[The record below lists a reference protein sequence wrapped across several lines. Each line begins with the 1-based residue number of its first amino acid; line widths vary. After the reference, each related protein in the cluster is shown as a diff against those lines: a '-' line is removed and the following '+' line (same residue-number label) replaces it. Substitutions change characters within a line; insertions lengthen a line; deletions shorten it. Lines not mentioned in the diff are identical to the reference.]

1 VIAWEGEGQ
10 WQDYPGGYS
19 DMVAQRGHGVRARE
33 DAARKNIPAPAAA
46 KPAVAAAPARKK
58 LSFKDQHELDT
69 LPAKMRKLEA
79 EAAKLK
85 EILADPGLYA
95 RDRARFDKAMEL
107 LARSEAQLA
116 EAEERWLELEMLRE
130 EAES

>member
-1 VIAWEGEGQ
+1 
-10 WQDYPGGYS
+10 
-19 DMVAQRGHGVRARE
+19 VRARE
-33 DAARKNIPAPAAA
+33 DAARKSAPAPAAA
-46 KPAVAAAPARKK
+46 KPATAAAPARKK

-85 EILADPGLYA
+85 EILADAGLYA